1 VDDGETSA
9 AVRHLRADPTPTL
22 PGTLDIVERA
32 AVDGASVR
40 VNAFDQYVPGFGV
53 TFLLIGMMLGIS
65 LTLFDERD
73 WGTLQRVR
81 AGGASLAG
89 ILIGK
94 VLARVVIG
102 VAQMIVLFG
111 VGWALF
117 DIALGRQPAALLLP
131 MISMSFAGAALGLVI
146 PTLAPAHDSVMPLGT
161 MTSLALAAV
170 GGCWWP
176 LDFEPAWMRTIAHWL
191 PTTWTMQAYNDLMIR
206 GAPPSAA
213 VVPFLYT
220 MTLGCGLL
228 VIGVAA
234 GMARQD

>member
-1 VDDGETSA
+1 M
-9 AVRHLRADPTPTL
+9 
-22 PGTLDIVERA
+22 ERP
-32 AVDGASVR
+32 AVDGAAVR

-94 VLARVVIG
+94 VLARVVVG
-102 VAQMIVLFG
+102 VVQMIVLFG

-131 MISMSFAGAALGLVI
+131 MISMAFAGAALGLVI
-146 PTLAPAHDSVMPLGT
+146 PASPP
-161 MTSLALAAV
+161 
-170 GGCWWP
+170 
-176 LDFEPAWMRTIAHWL
+176 
-191 PTTWTMQAYNDLMIR
+191 PTTR
-206 GAPPSAA
+206 
-213 VVPFLYT
+213 
-220 MTLGCGLL
+220 
-228 VIGVAA
+228 
-234 GMARQD
+234 